1 MYFFCPYAM
10 YNAAM
15 HIKIKL
21 KSVLLYL
28 AYAATV
34 LFINFSAGGAPFSLG
49 VCFAMLACG
58 ANLIACPVIYVLCS
72 IAYIDWIIL
81 LLALWEGAFACAIT
95 FIYRRAH
102 KKIRYEFPA
111 YIAISLAPFVAFSP
125 WNGIRSLYF
134 TDNIYIIKAVA
145 AASVI
150 IFSLFC
156 MKGVYALFYRVC
168 RCRLKSDEIIC
179 LTLIFCVAGIGFYN
193 LCGLYA
199 YLALCC
205 ALTVFA
211 VRLYGDPT
219 ALAISCAAGLPCL
232 FTTFSTKFIAIL
244 VMLSA
249 VCLLFL
255 TAGRGAPS
263 AAALACGAIYLY
275 FDGAF
280 TSGAGS
286 AAVNALLLV
295 CCCIAPAVPSEKY
308 MSALLERLRVQKKV
322 PEAFEQRLR
331 GRTSEK
337 LFKTS
342 EVFREIEC
350 AFNSLDEAPD
360 DGAIRE
366 QTLAD
371 IKNKLCSR
379 CDRQEKCKK
388 SGVYVGFERLMHSGI
403 IKGKVSLVDL
413 PAEVTLNCSHPADV
427 IGEMNASL
435 SRMRRLS
442 AEAESAK
449 NGRKLLANQA
459 KGISEVL
466 KGAAVSIAGAGRC
479 DGEKEKRAAAALAAA
494 GISCIEMRIEG
505 DEDGEIYAAIAG
517 RAGAQVV
524 ADILS
529 STLGRRYILKDKIVY
544 SGDRCCLIYAQPPE
558 FDAAFGVAFAIKDGE
573 KASGDTHSVI
583 RINEH
588 CFLAA
593 LCDGMGS
600 GEYAKRVSS
609 TTISLIEAFYRAE
622 MPSSTV
628 LETINKLMC
637 FNRDERFTC
646 IDVAAIDLNTLKAG
660 FIKIGSPPG
669 IVIKQNAIRI
679 MESASLPLGILESIH
694 PTVCEEQ
701 LEEDDIVVFM
711 SDGITSAF
719 PSATDLYG
727 YIETLKPLNPQN
739 LAENILAEAKKYS
752 SGVAGD
758 DMTVLAVRVFRAQQ

>member
-1 MYFFCPYAM
+1 MYFFCAGTT

-15 HIKIKL
+15 HVKIKV
-21 KSVLLYL
+21 KSVLLYA
-28 AYAATV
+28 AYAVCV

-58 ANLIACPVIYVLCS
+58 ANLFACPVIYALCS
-72 IAYIDWIIL
+72 IAYIDWIML
-81 LLALWEGAFACAIT
+81 LLALWEGAFACAVT
-95 FIYRRAH
+95 FIYRKAH
-102 KKIRYEFPA
+102 KRIKYEYPA
-111 YIAISLAPFVAFSP
+111 YIALSLAPFVAFSP
-125 WNGIRSLYF
+125 WNGITSLYF
-134 TDNIYIIKAVA
+134 TDNVYIIKAVA
-145 AASVI
+145 AIAVI

-156 MKGVYALFYRVC
+156 LKGVYALFYRLC

-179 LTLIFCVAGIGFYN
+179 LTLVFCVAGIGFYN

-199 YLALCC
+199 YLAFVC
-205 ALTVFA
+205 ALTVFS
-211 VRLYGDPT
+211 VRLFGDPT
-219 ALAISCAAGLPCL
+219 ALAISCVAALPCL
-232 FTTFSTKFIAIL
+232 FTTFSLSYIAL
-244 VMLSA
+244 SVLLSA
-249 VCLLFL
+249 VCLLFRS
-255 TAGRGAPS
+255 AGRGAPS

-286 AAVNALLLV
+286 AAVNGLMLL
-295 CCCIAPAVPSEKY
+295 CCCMAPAVPSEKY
-308 MSALLERLRVQKKV
+308 LSSLLERLLVKKKI
-322 PEAFEQRLR
+322 PEAFESRLR

-350 AFNSLDEAPD
+350 AFNSLDEATD
-360 DGAIRE
+360 DGTIRE
-366 QTLAD
+366 QTLED

-379 CDRQEKCKK
+379 CDRREKCKK
-388 SGVYVGFERLMHSGI
+388 SGVYGGFERLMHSGT

-413 PAEVTLNCSHPADV
+413 PAEVTTNCSHPADV
-427 IGEMNASL
+427 IAEMNAAL
-435 SRMRRLS
+435 ARMRRLS
-442 AEAESAK
+442 AEAENAK

-459 KGISEVL
+459 KGIAEVL
-466 KGAAVSIAGAGRC
+466 KSAAVEIAGDARC
-479 DGEKEKRAAAALAAA
+479 DGEREKRAAAALAAA
-494 GISCIEMRIEG
+494 GISCTEMRIEG
-505 DEDGEIYAAIAG
+505 DEGGEIYLTVAG
-517 RAGAQVV
+517 KAGAQTV
-524 ADILS
+524 ADVLHS
-529 STLGRRYILKDKIVY
+529 ALGRKYILKDKIVY
-544 SGDRCCLIYAQPPE
+544 SGDRCCLIYAEPPE
-558 FDAAFGVAFAIKDGE
+558 FDAAFGVAFAVKEGE

-583 RINEH
+583 KINEH

-600 GEYAKRVSS
+600 GEYAKKVSS

-622 MPSSTV
+622 MPSATV

-669 IVIKQNAIRI
+669 IVIKSNSIRI

-701 LEEDDIVVFM
+701 LDEDDLVVFM

-719 PSATDLYG
+719 PSTTDLYG

-739 LAENILAEAKKYS
+739 LAENILAEAKKHS
-752 SGVAGD
+752 AGVAGD
-758 DMTVLAVRVFRAQQ
+758 DMTVLAVRVFRAQ

>member
-1 MYFFCPYAM
+1 MRVR
-10 YNAAM
+10 
-15 HIKIKL
+15 IKF

-28 AYAATV
+28 AYAAAV
-34 LFINFSAGGAPFSLG
+34 LCINASAGGAPFSLG

-58 ANLIACPVIYVLCS
+58 ANIIACPVIYALCS
-72 IAYIDWIIL
+72 IAYIDWVML

-95 FIYRRAH
+95 LIYRRAH
-102 KKIRYEFPA
+102 KKIKYEYPA
-111 YIAISLAPFVAFSP
+111 YIAVALAPFVAFSP
-125 WNGIRSLYF
+125 WNGISSLYF

-145 AASVI
+145 AVSVI

-156 MKGVYALFYRVC
+156 MKGVYALFYRLC
-168 RCRLKSDEIIC
+168 RCKLKSDEIIC

-199 YLALCC
+199 YLALAC

-219 ALAISCAAGLPCL
+219 ALAISCVAGLPCL
-232 FTTFSTKFIAIL
+232 FTTFSSHYIAIFVL
-244 VMLSA
+244 LSA
-249 VCLLFL
+249 VCLLFR

-286 AAVNALLLV
+286 AAVNALLLI
-295 CCCIAPAVPSEKY
+295 CCCILPAVPSDRY
-308 MSALLERLRVQKKV
+308 MSLLLEKLRVKKAL
-322 PEAFEQRLR
+322 PDAFEQRLR
-331 GRTSEK
+331 SRTSEK

-360 DGAIRE
+360 DNTIRE
-366 QTLAD
+366 QTLED

-388 SGVYVGFERLMHSGI
+388 SGVYNGFARLMHSGC

-413 PAEVTLNCSHPADV
+413 PAEVTLNCAHPADV
-427 IGEMNASL
+427 INEMNAGL
-435 SRMRRLS
+435 ARMRKLS
-442 AEAESAK
+442 AEAESAQ

-466 KGAAVSIAGAGRC
+466 KGAAVGIAGEGHC
-479 DGEKEKRAAAALAAA
+479 DGVKEKRATDALASA
-494 GISCIEMRIEG
+494 GICCTEIKIQDDDG
-505 DEDGEIYAAIAG
+505 GEIYLTVIG
-517 RAGAQVV
+517 KAGAQTI
-524 ADILS
+524 AKILGEV
-529 STLGRRYILKDKIVY
+529 LGKRYILKDKIVY
-544 SGDRCCLIYAQPPE
+544 GGDRSCLIYAVPPE
-558 FDAAFGVAFAIKDGE
+558 YDAAFGVAYAIKDGE

-600 GEYAKRVSS
+600 GEYAKKVSS

-669 IVIKQNAIRI
+669 IVIKRNAIRI

-701 LEEDDIVVFM
+701 LDEDDIVVFM

-719 PSATDLYG
+719 PSATDLYS

-739 LAENILAEAKKYS
+739 LAETILAEAKKH
-752 SGVAGD
+752 SGGAAAD
-758 DMTVLAVRVFRAQQ
+758 DMTVLAVRVFRAQ